1 MSAIAGLLSSAN
13 ANQALDTKA
22 DLVGEYQDTIL
33 VRNSKGMN
41 AGSTLFGLMAKLKAE
56 PAENTE
62 FNWFERD
69 PVRREIVSNG
79 NDTAP
84 GTSSASDVLVFQESA
99 AGGSAWQYLA
109 EGHILRNSRTGE
121 YVKVSVTPTSNSVTV
136 LRAIHTAAGLAGL
149 TIADNDVWAILTL
162 GKNEGA
168 DPTRASYE
176 EPDILTNFVQT
187 FNSTVELTNAFK
199 ANKLRSDAAGPL
211 KARRIHAMEKIA
223 KDIEGAFLMGCKKR
237 ISGSNGYQY
246 YTGGV
251 KDAVDR
257 AVPQNS
263 LNGGGAGGVNL
274 SVVKDWMQSF
284 MTVGSDAK
292 LALCGPKAYSV
303 ASTFANE
310 ASNGFRIMNQETVF
324 GMNIT
329 VINTPFGELDLAF
342 HPLLKEIP
350 SFADWMFVVD
360 LAHVMQKT
368 MEPLFLEPN
377 IQTPGQDSYKEQ
389 FRAKLGL
396 KLRFAEAFG
405 YAYGLQSIVLSGGT
419 GTEGSA
425 GSASTD
431 ADRIESV

>member
-1 MSAIAGLLSSAN
+1 MSAVAGLLSSTNAN
-13 ANQALDTKA
+13 ADLDTKA
-22 DLVGEYQDTIL
+22 DLVGEYQETIL

-41 AGSTLFGLMAKLKAE
+41 AGSTLFGLMSRLKAE

-69 PVRREIVSNG
+69 PVRREIVANG
-79 NDTAP
+79 ADAAPSTSGEADT
-84 GTSSASDVLVFQESA
+84 LVFQETA
-99 AGGSAWQYLA
+99 AGGNAWPYLA
-109 EGHILRNSRTGE
+109 AGHVLRNARTGE
-121 YVKVSVTPTSNSVTV
+121 YIKVTATPTSNSVAV
-136 LRAIHTAAGLAGL
+136 LRAIHTTTGLAGF
-149 TIADNDVWAILTL
+149 TIADNDVWTIITL
-162 GKNEGA
+162 GKDEGA
-168 DPTRASYE
+168 LPTRASYE
-176 EPDILTNFVQT
+176 EPEILTNYVQT
-187 FNSTVELTNAFK
+187 FNSVVELTNAFK

-211 KARRIHAMEKIA
+211 KARRIQAMEKVA
-223 KDIEGAFLMGCKKR
+223 KDIEGAFLLGCKKR
-237 ISGSNGYQY
+237 LAGTNGYEY
-246 YTGGV
+246 FTGGV

-257 AVPQNS
+257 AVPENS
-263 LNGGGAGGVNL
+263 LNGGGSDGVAL
-274 SVVKDWMQSF
+274 SVVQDWLQTF

-303 ASTFANE
+303 FSTFANNAE
-310 ASNGFRIMNQETVF
+310 NGFRIMNQENVF

-350 SFADWMFVVD
+350 TYADWMFVVD

-405 YAYGLQSIVLSGGT
+405 YAYDLQQINAGT
-419 GTEGSA
+419 GSSGS
-425 GSASTD
+425 SS
-431 ADRIESV
+431 S

>member
-1 MSAIAGLLSSAN
+1 MSAVAGLLSSSN

-41 AGSTLFGLMAKLKAE
+41 AGSTLFGLMSRLKAE

-69 PVRREIVSNG
+69 PVRRELVS
-79 NDTAP
+79 TSAAAAP
-84 GTSSASDVLVFQESA
+84 SASSA
-99 AGGSAWQYLA
+99 AGTITFGESTAGGDAWPYLA
-109 EGHILRNSRTGE
+109 QGHVLRNSRSGE
-121 YVKVSVTPTSNSVTV
+121 YVLVTATPSSNTVNV
-136 LRAIHTAAGLAGL
+136 LRSIHTTDVSGLAVHS
-149 TIADNDVWAILTL
+149 NDVWAIITL
-162 GKNEGA
+162 GKDEGA
-168 DPTRASYE
+168 LPTRASYE
-176 EPDILTNFVQT
+176 EPEILTNFVQT
-187 FNSTVELTNAFK
+187 FNAVVELTNAFK

-211 KARRIHAMEKIA
+211 KARRIQAMEKIA
-223 KDIEGAFLMGCKKR
+223 KDIEGSFLMGCKKR
-237 ISGSNGYQY
+237 TAGSNGYEY
-246 YTGGV
+246 FTGGI
-251 KDAVDR
+251 KDAIDR

-263 LNGGGAGGVNL
+263 LNGGGAAGVNL
-274 SVVKDWMQSF
+274 TVVQDWLQSF

-303 ASTFANE
+303 FSTFANQ
-310 ASNGFRIMNQETVF
+310 ASNGFRIMNQENVF

-350 SFADWMFVVD
+350 SFSDWTFVVD

-405 YAYGLQSIVLSGGT
+405 YAYGLQNIVVSGGV
-419 GTEGSA
+419 GAEGSSGQ
-425 GSASTD
+425 GSSGDLIT
-431 ADRIESV
+431 ESL

>member
-1 MSAIAGLLSSAN
+1 MSAVAGLLSSSN

-22 DLVGEYQDTIL
+22 DLVGEYQETIL

-41 AGSTLFGLMAKLKAE
+41 AGSTLFGLMSRLKAE

-69 PVRREIVSNG
+69 PVRREIASDG

-84 GTSSASDVLVFQESA
+84 LTSGAADTLAFQETSD
-99 AGGSAWQYLA
+99 GGNAWPYLA
-109 EGHILRNSRTGE
+109 QGSVLRNTRTGE
-121 YVKVSVTPTSNSVTV
+121 YVKVTATPSTNNVDV
-136 LRAIHTAAGLAGL
+136 LRAIHTTVGL
-149 TIADNDVWAILTL
+149 TGFTIVDNDVWTIITL
-162 GKNEGA
+162 GKDEGA
-168 DPTRASYE
+168 LPTRAAYE
-176 EPDILTNFVQT
+176 EPEILTNFVQT
-187 FNSTVELTNAFK
+187 YNRVVELTNAFK

-211 KARRIHAMEKIA
+211 KARRIQAMENIA
-223 KDIEGAFLMGCKKR
+223 KDIEGSFLLGVKKR
-237 ISGSNGYQY
+237 LQGANGYEY
-246 YTGGV
+246 FTGGI

-257 AVPQNS
+257 AIPANA
-263 LNGGGAGGVNL
+263 LNGGASAGVTL
-274 SVVKDWMQSF
+274 SVVNDWLQTF

-303 ASTFANE
+303 FSAFANQ
-310 ASNGFRIMNQETVF
+310 ATNGFRIMNQENVF

-350 SFADWMFVVD
+350 SYADWMFVVD

-405 YAYGLQSIVLSGGT
+405 YAHGLQKILADSTTV
-419 GTEGSA
+419 GS
-425 GSASTD
+425 S
-431 ADRIESV
+431 